1 MDAAL
6 LAVLVEHHNN
16 GDHAQNGWKPHV
28 YNAAIRNV
36 REKCNVEI
44 TKDNI
49 ASRCKT
55 FDKNYEIISKML
67 SQSGFGWD
75 WENDKLLID
84 SDDVWN
90 RYVEANK
97 AAACYKTK
105 IVKNWDAICTIY
117 SKDHATGDGAQTGVE
132 SSQVAPEQGDDA
144 SPELPQKRQRT
155 CEAILTILEDMR
167 TSFSDVFKSTEPIPL
182 PQVTPPAEILA
193 KLQMI
198 PDLARC
204 DMLKSYGKLI
214 LNERLFQALMELPM
228 DMRKEWILML
238 NEN

>member
-1 MDAAL
+1 MFNVNRIMAASKGSYRVYLTWTDEMDAAL
-6 LAVLVEHHNN
+6 LAVIVEHHNN

-36 REKCNVEI
+36 REKCGVEI

-55 FDKNYEIISKML
+55 FDKHYEIISKIL

-97 AAACYKTK
+97 VLNVLKLQLKKFKKHHY
-105 IVKNWDAICTIY
+105 IY
-117 SKDHATGDGAQTGVE
+117 PKRGSELVRPYFLSLEIWGT
-132 SSQVAPEQGDDA
+132 SFDDA
-144 SPELPQKRQRT
+144 L
-155 CEAILTILEDMR
+155 
-167 TSFSDVFKSTEPIPL
+167 KSTEPLPL
-182 PQVTPPAEILA
+182 RHVTPPAEILA
-193 KLQMI
+193 SLQLIPELSTCDLLKVHNKLV
-198 PDLARC
+198 L
-204 DMLKSYGKLI
+204 S
-214 LNERLFQALMELPM
+214 ERLYQALMELPIAF
-228 DMRKEWILML
+228 RKEWLLILNVNNGM
-238 NEN
+238 